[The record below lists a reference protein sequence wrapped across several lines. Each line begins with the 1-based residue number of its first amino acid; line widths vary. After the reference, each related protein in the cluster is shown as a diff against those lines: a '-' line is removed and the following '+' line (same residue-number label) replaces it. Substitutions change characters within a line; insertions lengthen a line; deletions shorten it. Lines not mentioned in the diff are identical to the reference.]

1 MNYLCNEC
9 GREFY
14 SDEPN
19 PICQHCGATES
30 SLIEEPLNRLYDASG
45 GQIEE

>member
-14 SDEPN
+14 SDSSHPVCPN
-19 PICQHCGATES
+19 CGAEES
-30 SLIEEPLNRLYDASG
+30 SLIEENLNYLGDVSEA
-45 GQIEE
+45 